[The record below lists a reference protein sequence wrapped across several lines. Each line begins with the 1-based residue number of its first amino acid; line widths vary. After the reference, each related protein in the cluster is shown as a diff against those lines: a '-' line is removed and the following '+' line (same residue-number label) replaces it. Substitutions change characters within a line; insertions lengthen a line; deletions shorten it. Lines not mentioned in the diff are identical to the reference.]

1 MESARPRSWK
11 WSAWHAGLQSHLD
24 SDLATFDR
32 SDDAELQVGRDYA
45 GRLGHVRPQ
54 TVDEQRAHTWHRW
67 LAVHA
72 TVLLHPRFFVV
83 LPVTVDVAHG
93 AVDGI
98 MRQPSRLVVHVRVR
112 VGLALGVT
120 S

>member
-1 MESARPRSWK
+1 MA
-11 WSAWHAGLQSHLD
+11 LQHRAAYLD
-24 SDLATFDR
+24 SDLAFFDR
-32 SDDAELQVGRDYA
+32 RDDTELQMRGDDARL
-45 GRLGHVRPQ
+45 LGHVHPSP
-54 TVDEQRAHTWHRW
+54 VDEERAHTWHRW

-83 LPVTVDVAHG
+83 LPVTVDGAHG
-93 AVDGI
+93 AFDGI

-112 VGLALGVT
+112 VGMALGVT